1 MRAQGKFYHCQF
13 PHASTSVYMSSSA
26 YASGQAHSQRAQPAA
41 ANAVPVRNETDCRRA
56 GGKWVNHR
64 YNFDN
69 LGQAL
74 LALFVMA
81 SKDGWVQIMYQGID
95 AVGEDREPIE
105 NYNEWRMI
113 YFIGFLLFVACMSY
127 FFTFNALPII

>member
-13 PHASTSVYMSSSA
+13 PSASPSGAGHVFGVPR
-26 YASGQAHSQRAQPAA
+26 ASEPHVSRP
-41 ANAVPVRNETDCRRA
+41 PPTVRNESDCRQA
-56 GGKWVNHR
+56 GGRWANHR

-74 LALFVMA
+74 LSLFVMA

-95 AVGEDREPIE
+95 AVGEEREPIE

-113 YFIGFLLFVACMSY
+113 YFIGFLLFVAC
-127 FFTFNALPII
+127 ALRHSCVIIRLPVSL

>member
-1 MRAQGKFYHCQF
+1 MCAQVKFYYCEF
-13 PHASTSVYMSSSA
+13 ASA
-26 YASGQAHSQRAQPAA
+26 PGHLFAGPRASEAHVSRAP
-41 ANAVPVRNETDCRRA
+41 PTVRNESECRQA
-56 GGKWVNHR
+56 GGKWANHR

-74 LALFVMA
+74 LSLFVMA

-113 YFIGFLLFVACMSY
+113 YFIGFLLFVACASPRHSP
-127 FFTFNALPII
+127 LVPLLLCVD